1 MPITKGK
8 GKKDGLQ
15 QYRVRVNYTDANG
28 KYRQVERTA
37 YGLSEARKLE
47 ASMQAQYTSGAP
59 HSGGMTVSELYEE
72 YMQAK
77 KHEVRASTFANSEKF
92 LRLYVI
98 PIVGCA
104 RINKLTNLVLQD
116 WKNQLNSSHL
126 STTSKKHVYAE
137 FRALLNYAIKMTYLE
152 KNPLLSVGNFKDP
165 YFRKP
170 QDRLHFYTPEQFVR
184 YIHEARKVAEQS
196 NSLTDWGYFVFFMI
210 AYYTGMRKGEINAL
224 TWNDIEGDI
233 IHIRHSVTQKLKGDD
248 VITPPK
254 NKSSYRDLQIP
265 LPLLDALHEHKARQ
279 EQIPGF
285 SDNLYVCGG
294 IRCLRDTSIDKRNR
308 SFANSAGLPRITI
321 HDFRHS
327 HASLL
332 ANSGINIQEVARR
345 LGHSNVEM
353 TWNTYSHLYPKEEE
367 RALSILNKIKI

>member
-1 MPITKGK
+1 M
-8 GKKDGLQ
+8 L
-15 QYRVRVNYTDANG
+15 
-28 KYRQVERTA
+28 
-37 YGLSEARKLE
+37 
-47 ASMQAQYTSGAP
+47 
-59 HSGGMTVSELYEE
+59 
-72 YMQAK
+72 AK

-98 PIVGCA
+98 PIVGRA
-104 RINKLTNLVLQD
+104 KINKLTNSALQD

-165 YFRKP
+165 YFCKP

-196 NSLTDWGYFVFFMI
+196 NSLTDWGYFIFFMI

-233 IHIRHSVTQKLKGDD
+233 IHIRHSVTQKLKGND